1 MGYMHSWDCR
11 IEIFPKTFLDDV
23 KSVLLEEVDILKDLQ
38 IHTDYIRFNGKGE
51 YGFET
56 FVLYA
61 KGNGSCKTGGF
72 GVAAYDKAVTA
83 VLLLGAYHLQDK
95 FVIHSDGVHNFCINL
110 ETKAVNR
117 YFEKGISYLEE
128 KFGYK
133 FERELRVD
141 EYDQN
146 YIFFLPKPSEGKE
159 KQDVPEIIFQKIK
172 ETQEH
177 ISGQIEVVQKYIE
190 MEGMGELL
198 PLMKQEVEHNTELFR
213 SYLQLL

>member
-1 MGYMHSWDCR
+1 MHNWECKV
-11 IEIFPKTFLDDV
+11 ETFPKEFLDDV
-23 KSVLLEEVDILKDLQ
+23 KSVLLEEVSILKDLQ
-38 IHTDYIRFNGKGE
+38 IHTDYIRFNGKGD

-61 KGNGSCKTGGF
+61 KGNGSCKTGSF

-83 VLLLGAYHLQDK
+83 VLLLGAYHLQDA
-95 FVIHSDGVHNFCINL
+95 FVIHSDGVHNFCINK

-133 FERELRVD
+133 FERELRLD
-141 EYDQN
+141 EYEHN
-146 YIFFLPKPSEGKE
+146 YIFFLPKPSESKE
-159 KQDVPEIIFQKIK
+159 TQDLQEQIFQKLK

-177 ISGQIEVVQKYIE
+177 ISSQIEVVQKYID

-198 PLMKQEVEHNTELFR
+198 PSMKQEVENNTELFR